1 MVRINKNIMDI
12 QTQNSSNK
20 RIAIN
25 TLLLYGRMLFLM
37 AISLFTSRI
46 NLQSLGV
53 EDFGIYN
60 VVGGVV
66 ATFSIISGALGVAIS
81 RNITIELGK
90 GDLQKLNKVFSMSIN
105 IQLLIGLVVIL
116 IAETIG
122 IWFLNTQMVIPT
134 DRIMAANWVF
144 QFSLVSFLIDL
155 LSVPYNASIIAHE
168 SMSAFAYISIIEAAL
183 KLAIAFSLYISPID
197 KLVSFGFLLMCV
209 SLLVR
214 FIYGIYCKQKFEEC
228 TYHFT
233 KDKELFKYMTTFAGW
248 TMFGNMAVVGY
259 TYGLNILLNL
269 FFGPSVNAARG
280 IAVQVQQAIQRFCT
294 NFQMALNPQIM
305 KNYASGNIE
314 RMHSLVF
321 ASSKYSYFL
330 LFFLSLPVMIE
341 SKEILHIWLG
351 VVPEHT
357 VNFMRLILVIIE
369 VEAIANPLTIGAQA
383 NGNIKTYQITVGG
396 MMIAILPISYIILEL
411 GATPESVFVVHL
423 SIILLAQVVRLLFMR
438 KMINLSLRQYA
449 KDVIIPICGV
459 SIISVV
465 APLLVF
471 TYMQEGVLRLLSVCV
486 VSIVSIAITTYM
498 VGLRSN
504 ERQVINKK
512 ISNIFNSIKR

>member
-1 MVRINKNIMDI
+1 MSIESQGSN
-12 QTQNSSNK
+12 NK

-37 AISLFTSRI
+37 AISLYTSRI

-53 EDFGIYN
+53 DDFGIYN

-66 ATFSIISGALGVAIS
+66 ATFSIISGALSVAIS
-81 RNITIELGK
+81 RNITIELGR

-116 IAETIG
+116 FAETIG
-122 IWFLNTQMVIPT
+122 LWFLNTRMVIPAE
-134 DRIMAANWVF
+134 RIMAANWVF

-168 SMSAFAYISIIEAAL
+168 KMSAFAYISIIEAAL
-183 KLAIAFSLYISPID
+183 KLAIAYSLYVSPID
-197 KLVSFGFLLMCV
+197 KLVTFGFLLMCV

-214 FIYGIYCKQKFEEC
+214 LIYGIYCKRKFEEC

-233 KDKELFKYMTTFAGW
+233 KDKELFKSMTTFAGW

-259 TYGLNILLNL
+259 TYGLNIILNL

-305 KNYASGNIE
+305 KNYASGNME

-321 ASSKYSYFL
+321 ASSKYSFFL
-330 LFFLSLPVMIE
+330 LFFLSLPVLIE
-341 SKEILHIWLG
+341 SKEILQLWLG

-357 VNFMRLILVIIE
+357 VNFMRLILIIIG

-383 NGNIKTYQITVGG
+383 NGNIKLYQIVVGG
-396 MMIAILPISYIILEL
+396 MMIAILPISYIILKL
-411 GATPESVFVVHL
+411 GASPESVFVVHL
-423 SIILLAQVVRLLFMR
+423 SIIILAQAVRLLFMR

-449 KDVIIPICGV
+449 KDVIAPICSV
-459 SIISVV
+459 SVV
-465 APLLVF
+465 SVIAPILVSK
-471 TYMQEGVLRLLSVCV
+471 YMQEGILRLFTVCV
-486 VSIVSIAITTYM
+486 VSVVSIIITTYIL
-498 VGLRSN
+498 GLRRN

-512 ISNIFNSIKR
+512 ISKIIYKIK

>member
-1 MVRINKNIMDI
+1 MVRINKHIMDI

-66 ATFSIISGALGVAIS
+66 ASFSIISGALGVAIS
-81 RNITIELGK
+81 RNITIEIGK

-183 KLAIAFSLYISPID
+183 KLAIAYSLYISPID

-214 FIYGIYCKQKFEEC
+214 FIYGIYCKQKFKEC

-259 TYGLNILLNL
+259 TYGLNIILNL

-280 IAVQVQQAIQRFCT
+280 IAVQVQQAIQRFC
-294 NFQMALNPQIM
+294 
-305 KNYASGNIE
+305 IE

-357 VNFMRLILVIIE
+357 VNFMRLILVIIV

-396 MMIAILPISYIILEL
+396 MMIAILPISYIILKL

-423 SIILLAQVVRLLFMR
+423 SIILLAQVIRLLFMR

-449 KDVIIPICGV
+449 KDVIIPICSV
-459 SIISVV
+459 SIISVI

-471 TYMQEGVLRLLSVCV
+471 SYMQEGVLRLISVCV

-498 VGLRSN
+498 LGLRRN

-512 ISNIFNSIKR
+512 ISNIINSIKR